1 MEKIYG
7 IHNIYLAGR
16 KHGRR
21 FMAKRS
27 IGAVRLWRSLTFA
40 QRCYLVATSM
50 LLVWFYFDINS
61 TIFDVVMYSFVL
73 AGLTNEVWPRFMLV
87 WHSLPGKAAILFIY
101 AVIANFALASAS
113 GMVNDVV
120 GVSANA
126 LPYSH
131 NFALILMMP
140 TWFFLTSIIALVVV
154 TLLTPLYLLALLV
167 LKPIGVRRFWHA
179 PDYRFVFTTALVRYI
194 WTLALLFELILL
206 AAQAGLMG
214 AYNNGVSEDI
224 VSVTYEKE
232 ASTPIP
238 SSSSVQVEG
247 SDSLTEDDAG
257 VDTPTTSVK
266 TVIDDINKDQ
276 PDIEEDVLLLW
287 EEAKAKN
294 KAFKRSQRRLL
305 AEFIYEFESD
315 SRSRCAHSDDS
326 RVIELNDYEIL
337 QITRTQSED
346 NEIGYQYE
354 VLACR
359 SPGIGNTQTAVK

>member
-7 IHNIYLAGR
+7 IHNLYLSGR
-16 KHGRR
+16 KHSRR
-21 FMAKRS
+21 FVAKRS
-27 IGAVRLWRSLTFA
+27 VGAVRFWRSLTFA

-50 LLVWFYFDINS
+50 LLLWLYFDIDS
-61 TIFDVVMYSFVL
+61 TVFDVVMYSFVL
-73 AGLTNEVWPRFMLV
+73 AGITHEVWPRFMLV

-113 GMVNDVV
+113 GMVNDLV
-120 GVSANA
+120 GVSADA

-140 TWFFLTSIIALVVV
+140 SWFFLTSILALVFV

-167 LKPIGVRRFWHA
+167 LKPIGVKRFWHA
-179 PDYRFVFTTALVRYI
+179 PDYRFVFTTALIRYI
-194 WTLALLFELILL
+194 WTFALLFELILL
-206 AAQAGLMG
+206 AAQAGLVG
-214 AYNNGVSEDI
+214 TYKDGVSEDI
-224 VSVTYEKE
+224 VSVTYENE
-232 ASTPIP
+232 PDTPP
-238 SSSSVQVEG
+238 SSTQIEGTGTPAQNDVEMGPSTSPVKSVVE
-247 SDSLTEDDAG
+247 
-257 VDTPTTSVK
+257 
-266 TVIDDINKDQ
+266 DINERD

-287 EEAKAKN
+287 EDAKAKN

-305 AEFIYEFESD
+305 AEFVFEFEAD
-315 SRSRCAHSDDS
+315 SRSRCAHTETS

-337 QITRTQSED
+337 QITRAQSEG

-359 SPGIGNTQTAVK
+359 SPGIGHTETALKQ